1 MATTLYNNLPQYA
14 DGNLAQLTDQ
24 YNKAINIIDR
34 KLYTLQSQIEMLQ
47 TTVNALQLAQDN
59 EEETHGNTNA

>member
-1 MATTLYNNLPQYA
+1 MATTLYNRLPLYA

-47 TTVNALQLAQDN
+47 TTINALQLHEKA
-59 EEETHGNTNA
+59 EENNGKPNA

>member
-1 MATTLYNNLPQYA
+1 MATTLYNRLPLYA

-47 TTVNALQLAQDN
+47 TTVNAIQLH
-59 EEETHGNTNA
+59 EEAEENNGKSNA

>member
-1 MATTLYNNLPQYA
+1 MATTLYNRLPLYA

-47 TTVNALQLAQDN
+47 TTINAMQLHEESKDN
-59 EEETHGNTNA
+59 NGKSNA

>member
-1 MATTLYNNLPQYA
+1 MATTLYNRLPLYA

-47 TTVNALQLAQDN
+47 TTINAMQVAEDT
-59 EEETHGNTNA
+59 EEENNGNANR

>member
-1 MATTLYNNLPQYA
+1 MATTLYNRLPLYA

-59 EEETHGNTNA
+59 EEA

>member
-1 MATTLYNNLPQYA
+1 MATTLYNRLPLYA

-34 KLYTLQSQIEMLQ
+34 KLYTLQSQINMLQ
-47 TTVNALQLAQDN
+47 TTINALQLTA
-59 EEETHGNTNA
+59 ETENPDVNANA

>member
-1 MATTLYNNLPQYA
+1 MTTTLYNRLPLYA

-34 KLYTLQSQIEMLQ
+34 KLYTLQTQIETLQ
-47 TTVNALQLAQDN
+47 TTINAMQIAND
-59 EEETHGNTNA
+59 EEEK

>member
-1 MATTLYNNLPQYA
+1 MAKTLYNGLPLYA

-47 TTVNALQLAQDN
+47 TTVNALQLAQET
-59 EEETHGNTNA
+59 EE

>member
-1 MATTLYNNLPQYA
+1 MATTLYNRLPLYA

-47 TTVNALQLAQDN
+47 TTINALQLHAEPEDN
-59 EEETHGNTNA
+59 NGKPNA